1 MYIHGSNVDEE
12 VVIVVRTDMVT
23 REVVVF
29 DLDANAVEEVEMAVE
44 VEVVRTGLVVVA
56 ATKAAV
62 EVYG

>member
-1 MYIHGSNVDEE
+1 MDEE